1 MRRHLPTLIDLHT
14 AGKVIVLLATLSAL
28 SAASSTFAQDED
40 LGPPPLPK
48 SSVTGTMFTSHGQPI
63 EYEVLRFRNAES
75 GEIYFTET
83 KGDGTFT
90 VALPAGHYSLE
101 LQRGQKFP
109 ASVVVGKSDIDL
121 GRLTTPLTG
130 VEEMSPELRSEME
143 SGKQPRGLKSNLT
156 GTLVTYHGQPSPD
169 HQLHFENQITKDI
182 FLLHTKP
189 DGSFSI
195 FLPPGIYDARLER
208 GAKLGKPIKITDHP
222 VDVGRLEIPA
232 PLYIPRLFQLQGF
245 GEAIVTT
252 PAPSTANVSPSRG
265 APLHGAGMPPLKTG
279 GAGSSAQKQFS
290 SK

>member
-1 MRRHLPTLIDLHT
+1 MRRKLPTLVHLH
-14 AGKVIVLLATLSAL
+14 AVGKVIALVATLALFASSSAL
-28 SAASSTFAQDED
+28 AQDED
-40 LGPPPLPK
+40 LGPPPPPK
-48 SSVTGTMFTSHGQPI
+48 SSVTGIMFTNHGQPVA
-63 EYEVLRFRNAES
+63 YEVLRFRNAES

-83 KGDGTFT
+83 KSDGSFT

-109 ASVVVGKSDIDL
+109 ASVVVGKSDTNL

-130 VEEMSPELRSEME
+130 VEVMAPELRSETE
-143 SGKQPRGLKSNLT
+143 SGKLAAGLRSNVT
-156 GTLVTYHGQPSPD
+156 GTLVTYSGEPSPN
-169 HQLHFENQITKDI
+169 HQIHFENQITKDI

-195 FLPPGIYDARLER
+195 FLPPGTYDARLEH
-208 GAKLGKPIKITDHP
+208 GAKLGKPITLANDPI
-222 VDVGRLEIPA
+222 DVGRLVIPA

-252 PAPSTANVSPSRG
+252 PAPSTANVAPARG
-265 APLHGAGMPPLKTG
+265 APLHGAGIPALKTG
-279 GAGSSAQKQFS
+279 GARSSAQEHLS